1 MYELFMQLVAI
12 VLVAF
17 IGGCLLMFFMK
28 AFKVA
33 EDTFTN
39 VRNRFTAS
47 HADTE
52 SLGTVWFIIGIS
64 IIILIVAVNIIN

>member
-1 MYELFMQLVAI
+1 MYELFMLFVTI
-12 VLVAF
+12 VVVAF
-17 IGGCLLMFFMK
+17 IWVFLLMFFMK

-39 VRNRFTAS
+39 VRNRFAAS

-52 SLGTVWFIIGIS
+52 SLGTIWFIIGLS
-64 IIILIVAVNIIN
+64 IIILIAVMNILN